1 MKNKQSGFSLIE
13 LLLVVVIIGVIAAIA
28 VPSLMKARTA
38 AEDSSAYS
46 AMRTLATLQT
56 SYYTRNNRYA
66 TISELITDQQIR
78 LGTMDGTTLRRGSFS
93 FKMSPDVNP
102 QPDTLKNEYQIIA
115 SRPGYKDD
123 PPYLIK
129 IDQSAV
135 ITQITE
141 PGQ

>member
-1 MKNKQSGFSLIE
+1 MKNNQSGFSLIE

-66 TISELITDQQIR
+66 TIGELVTDQQIR
-78 LGTMDGTTLRRGSFS
+78 LGTMDGETLHRGSFS
-93 FKMSPDVNP
+93 FRMSPSENP
-102 QPDTLKNEYQIIA
+102 SLDELKNEYQIIA
-115 SRPGYKDD
+115 SRPGLKDE
-123 PPYLIK
+123 PPYLLK

-135 ITQITE
+135 ITQIIE
-141 PGQ
+141 